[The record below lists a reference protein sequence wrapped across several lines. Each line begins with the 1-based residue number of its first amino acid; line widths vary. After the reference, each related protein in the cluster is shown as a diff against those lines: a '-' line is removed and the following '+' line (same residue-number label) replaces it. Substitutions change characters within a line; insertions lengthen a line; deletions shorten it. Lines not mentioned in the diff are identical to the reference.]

1 MTPLADI
8 DLILASTSPY
18 RRELLARLTSR
29 IRQIAPEVDE
39 SPRPGE
45 TRPVLAARLA
55 EAKARNVARQNPG
68 TVVIGSD
75 QVAELGSRTLSKPGN
90 ADAAREQLALCS
102 ARDAVFHTAVCVI
115 DARAATVETRSAIVT
130 TRVVFRRLDADEID
144 RYIERDN
151 PLACAGS
158 FKAEALGIALF
169 DRIESDDPTALIG
182 LPLIALCR
190 CLRQLDISV
199 I

>member
-1 MTPLADI
+1 MTSLADI

-18 RRELLARLTSR
+18 RRELLSRLTSR

-45 TRPVLAARLA
+45 TRPALAARLA
-55 EAKARNVARQNPG
+55 EAKARNIAKQHPG
-68 TVVIGSD
+68 AVVVGSD
-75 QVAELGSRTLSKPGN
+75 QVAEISGRLLAKPGN
-90 ADAAREQLALCS
+90 AEAAREQLALCS
-102 ARDAVFHTAVCVI
+102 ARDAVFRTAVCVI
-115 DARAATVETRSAIVT
+115 DAREATAEMRSAVIT
-130 TRVVFRRLDADEID
+130 TRVVFRRLEADEIA
-144 RYIERDN
+144 RYVERDN
-151 PLACAGS
+151 PLDCAGS

-190 CLRQLDISV
+190 CLRQLEIAV